1 MWRDTPPP
9 RLCPRSQ
16 AAMCVGSRKSWGTPP
31 STRCRATRKSSTA
44 GSRRPTASTRHFS
57 TAKRRHSISAM
68 VEIKQAKLFQG
79 LPESEVRSI
88 EKQMKTVKHPAGH
101 KIVLRGDGGV
111 GFMIITE
118 GTVTVKTVQGKS
130 RKLGP
135 GDSFGEM
142 ALLDHEGRSATI
154 TADTEVTMA
163 TIPEWNFK
171 PFLKEHPEVTYRLLQ
186 TLSRRVRQSEGDL

>member
-1 MWRDTPPP
+1 
-9 RLCPRSQ
+9 
-16 AAMCVGSRKSWGTPP
+16 V
-31 STRCRATRKSSTA
+31 
-44 GSRRPTASTRHFS
+44 
-57 TAKRRHSISAM
+57 

-88 EKQMKTVKHPAGH
+88 EKQLKTVKHPAGH
-101 KIVLRGDGGV
+101 EIIVRGEGGV
-111 GFMIITE
+111 GFMVITD
-118 GTVTVKTVQGKS
+118 GTVSVKTVQGVT

-154 TADTEVTMA
+154 TADSDVTLA

-171 PFLKEHPEVTYRLLQ
+171 PFLKEHPEVAYRLLQ
-186 TLSRRVRQSEGDL
+186 TLSRRIRQAEGEH